1 LEAQVVTVLGFD
13 VVRWVIFIDDLFKP
27 EEDSMAKKIR
37 EFMTHRD
44 PDEHIW
50 VEREETAVIGT
61 ARMGQRIV
69 PKIRPF
75 DLLRSAP
82 RSANRAR
89 VTIWEGDTL
98 RIATESLDGMEE
110 QLTRAA
116 DHDVIF
122 LQFSGH
128 SKVESEC
135 GVVELN
141 PGETLLPA
149 AISHRSAGSD
159 DCLRV
164 RVASRE
170 LLSLGV
176 DPEKPLTQ
184 TKFTVKPSEPFTANG
199 NGKLKGKNATLE
211 HISFWD
217 PQSDVWIERDAAAL
231 IGTVTDGSRP
241 VKKIAA
247 FDYFTGMTGK
257 GGARA
262 PILYNGKELRVDV
275 YNLEEEQRG
284 FHRGCDEDEIWFQFR
299 GHSLNHTEWGAMELE
314 AGRTAMIPRG
324 IAHRITGSPGFLR
337 MVFYSRGIVQPKAFN
352 NVSERETRFEVQ

>member
-1 LEAQVVTVLGFD
+1 MG
-13 VVRWVIFIDDLFKP
+13 
-27 EEDSMAKKIR
+27 KKIR

-50 VEREETAVIGT
+50 MERDESAVIGT

-82 RSANRAR
+82 RSGNRAR
-89 VTIWEGDTL
+89 VTVWEGDTL
-98 RIATESLDGMEE
+98 RIATESLDGVEE

-116 DHDVIF
+116 DHDVVLF
-122 LQFSGH
+122 QFSGR

-135 GVVELN
+135 GVVELE
-141 PGETLLPA
+141 PGEVLLVPA
-149 AISHRSAGSD
+149 AISHRSTGSD
-159 DCLRV
+159 ECLRL
-164 RVASRE
+164 RIASRE
-170 LLSLGV
+170 LINLGV

-184 TKFTVKPSEPFTANG
+184 TKFKVQSSEPFTANG
-199 NGKLKGKNATLE
+199 NGSQAKQNGRTLE
-211 HISFWD
+211 HITFWD

-241 VKKIAA
+241 VKKLAA

-262 PILYNGKELRVDV
+262 PVLYNGKEFRIDV

-299 GHSLNHTEWGAMELE
+299 GHSLNHTEWGAMELD
-314 AGRTAMIPRG
+314 AGQTAMIPRG

-337 MVFYSRGIVQPKAFN
+337 MVFYSRGVVQPKAFN
-352 NVSERETRFEVQ
+352 NVSERETRFDVQ